1 MKVICIK
8 KPYYFWP
15 FTLHVI
21 YEIKKKDNS
30 EKYYTIN
37 DNGIEEIIPNLSDYS
52 EFLQPLD
59 DYRQMQL
66 DKLLDYDTS
75 FNG

>member
-37 DNGIEEIIPNLSDYS
+37 DNGIEEIIPMAQDCEKINLVDYS

-66 DKLLDYDTS
+66 SY
-75 FNG
+75 